1 MIIHH
6 GCSPSSESCHVFS
19 PQVWQKPPQPPPFL
33 PSKLLHR
40 CCWALLTINP
50 LWMMFSGVHHPDLPQ
65 IICSHQAN
73 KNTYFPFRLYGRG
86 FFNFIFLLY
95 FFLRGEVLVKCV
107 KHSHGTKMSTLWHQ
121 WSHLVDVRNQ
131 HGWWNET
138 HMESIN
144 CLAMLHPQL
153 CLLCGVWWWKVA
165 KDPRC
170 RKSQFGCRGSL
181 RLQKKYVV
189 GLKVASSC

>member
-6 GCSPSSESCHVFS
+6 GCSPSSEPCHVFPHKFGKQLPAS
-19 PQVWQKPPQPPPFL
+19 TLSQASCYTVAGLCL
-33 PSKLLHR
+33 PSTLHR
-40 CCWALLTINP
+40 SKLV
-50 LWMMFSGVHHPDLPQ
+50 SGVHRPDLSQ
-65 IICSHQAN
+65 IVCNHQTN
-73 KNTYFPFRLYGRG
+73 KNTYFSFRFCEGDFWG
-86 FFNFIFLLY
+86 D
-95 FFLRGEVLVKCV
+95 VLVKCV
-107 KHSHGTKMSTLWHQ
+107 KLSHGTKMSTLWHQ

-144 CLAMLHPQL
+144 CLAMIHPQL

-170 RKSQFGCRGSL
+170 RKSHFGCRGSL